1 MFQGKY
7 HGKQRHPADL
17 PAVLERA
24 KAAGV
29 TRQLL
34 TGTSLKESR
43 IVLEYAKQYSKLSH
57 PDGSS

>member
-17 PAVLERA
+17 LAVLERA
-24 KAAGV
+24 RAAGV

-43 IVLEYAKQYSKLSH
+43 LVLEFAKQYSKLRC
-57 PDGSS
+57 P